1 MNIDD
6 LKIFHKVSKGE
17 TLQDIAYA
25 YEVSVEDI
33 ISWNKNLSQ
42 ETDLNGKTLIVSNL
56 PSYYLPKSQGVIYS
70 TGNVM
75 LPSSAPSYVY
85 IDGQCYFDTG
95 EKGSK
100 NLIRDDYKGAYFDC
114 EDCKKHNLTPTL
126 TASVSPTAT
135 ESPSESP
142 TATESPSVSP
152 TATESPSESPTAT
165 ESPSESPT
173 ATESPTVTE
182 SPTIT
187 PGCRFKEHFIAE
199 LDLPAEPF
207 KEFFAGACS
216 PSAPTYLESMII
228 GSISGSRI
236 FSMEIDDSTSASA
249 GDAKVVIFEFDDST
263 STYKREGE
271 ITGLDDIVSSS
282 FDGNR
287 VLVSS
292 DITGGGVGDDFQIF
306 EHDASTN
313 TWNQIMSRNSIGS
326 ATMSGDGTV
335 FAEFNSSDEVLIF
348 TVSPTGTVAQ
358 KGNTIQLSSSA
369 GLVYLDLSL
378 SGDTLALKY
387 NDSTNSGDSNVEF
400 FEFSD
405 YESPTSITEDIYLKV
420 ESNSTTSNLEGYYT
434 VEYPSSK
441 CRFVQNTAGTQYD
454 KVSSPTGNEH
464 FVYRKVA
471 NLDCTPITDDPFYI
485 FRTTEGTTMSWGYTQ
500 LSASSTFSTIT
511 GLPSSKVTVVNL
523 ITLFSIWDTS
533 SSAWEVYSS
542 TTVNFLQEMN
552 DSSNKTSMS
561 SACST
566 SAPAKSWLRYKL
578 PNGNAT
584 NITNRIVTNLAY
596 DSSYAL
602 LHDVDANDVEMWTL
616 TRDDANR
623 KLIAQKDIR
632 QTPINYTSKPIKAIG
647 GDRSFWGRGR
657 FFASTSEFGSSLCNS
672 LLGQLEIFEYRWN
685 AIGSDAGGYWE
696 AIDCKWEGK
705 KAFEG
710 LSAGQSLSLSSGST
724 LITRFDKNIVA
735 VSELSDPLAE
745 IKKDIQQKAFAFS
758 LNLLFPTFPGSD
770 NFLFGN
776 GTTST
781 TAAITQKSDR
791 IGSIPDAIRFNE
803 LIHLIYLD
811 GDVIFITNKI
821 AGTKIFIKT
830 EPSKSETQDLET
842 SFTID
847 NGAKENETITVGS
860 LTKGN
865 YYYAVF
871 NTAAT
876 ASQEAWFFGKIT
888 VI

>member
-1 MNIDD
+1 MVKLRSSFSLLCLLLFLSVGTFLTFTFGDD
-6 LKIFHKVSKGE
+6 SLG
-17 TLQDIAYA
+17 DINSGNQADFSTA
-25 YEVSVEDI
+25 G
-33 ISWNKNLSQ
+33 
-42 ETDLNGKTLIVSNL
+42 TDLGNNWRSLDWFGYYHPTSAGWLYHGGHGWIYPVATSFDSVWFYSLVQGWLWTTQTVYPWVWFDDDQDWRYYFKQSGKW
-56 PSYYLPKSQGVIYS
+56 
-70 TGNVM
+70 
-75 LPSSAPSYVY
+75 
-85 IDGQCYFDTG
+85 
-95 EKGSK
+95 
-100 NLIRDDYKGAYFDC
+100 
-114 EDCKKHNLTPTL
+114 
-126 TASVSPTAT
+126 
-135 ESPSESP
+135 
-142 TATESPSVSP
+142 
-152 TATESPSESPTAT
+152 
-165 ESPSESPT
+165 
-173 ATESPTVTE
+173 VT
-182 SPTIT
+182 PTIT

-207 KEFFAGACS
+207 EEFYTGTCS
-216 PSAPTYLESMII
+216 PSGPTYLESMII

-292 DITGGGVGDDFQIF
+292 DITGGSVGDDFQIF

-313 TWNQIMSRNSIGS
+313 TWDQIMSRNSIGS
-326 ATMSGDGTV
+326 AMMSGDGTV
-335 FAEFNSSDEVLIF
+335 FAEFNTSYEVLIF

-358 KGNTIQLSSSA
+358 KGNTIQLSNSS

-420 ESNSTTSNLEGYYT
+420 EDTSTTSDFEGYYT
-434 VEYPSSK
+434 VEYPNSK

-454 KVSSPTGNEH
+454 KVSSSTANEH
-464 FVYRKVA
+464 FVYKKVA

-485 FRTTEGTTMSWGYTQ
+485 FRTTEGATMSWGYTQ

-584 NITNRIVTNLAY
+584 NITNRIVANLAY

-602 LHDVDANDVEMWTL
+602 LNDVDADDLEMWTL

-623 KLIAQKDIR
+623 KLIAQKDYR

-647 GDRSFWGRGR
+647 GNRSFWGRGR
-657 FFASTSEFGSSLCNS
+657 FFASDTEWGSSLCNS
-672 LLGQLEIFEYRWN
+672 FLGQLEIFEYRWN

-710 LSAGQSLSLSSGST
+710 LSAGYSLPLSSGST

-745 IKKDIQQKAFAFS
+745 IKKDIQGKTFAFS
-758 LNLLFPTFPGSD
+758 LNLRFPTFPASG
-770 NFLFGN
+770 NFLFEN
-776 GTTST
+776 GATHP

-791 IGSIPDAIRFNE
+791 IGSIPDAILFNK

-821 AGTKIFIKT
+821 ADTKIFIKT
-830 EPSKSETQDLET
+830 EPSKSETLDLET
-842 SFTID
+842 SFTIN
-847 NGAKENETITVGS
+847 NGAKENETITVGA
-860 LTKGN
+860 LKKGN

>member
-1 MNIDD
+1 MLIMVKLRSSFSLHALLLFLSAGTFLTFTFGDD
-6 LKIFHKVSKGE
+6 TLGDNNSGNQADFSTAGSDLGSNWRSLDWFGYYHPTSAGWLYHAGHGWIYPVATSFDSVWFYSLAQGWLWTTQTVYPWVWFHDD
-17 TLQDIAYA
+17 QD
-25 YEVSVEDI
+25 
-33 ISWNKNLSQ
+33 WR
-42 ETDLNGKTLIVSNL
+42 
-56 PSYYLPKSQGVIYS
+56 YYFKQSR
-70 TGNVM
+70 
-75 LPSSAPSYVY
+75 
-85 IDGQCYFDTG
+85 
-95 EKGSK
+95 KW
-100 NLIRDDYKGAYFDC
+100 
-114 EDCKKHNLTPTL
+114 
-126 TASVSPTAT
+126 VSPTA
-135 ESPSESP
+135 
-142 TATESPSVSP
+142 
-152 TATESPSESPTAT
+152 
-165 ESPSESPT
+165 
-173 ATESPTVTE
+173 
-182 SPTIT
+182 T

-207 KEFFAGACS
+207 DTYGGGVC
-216 PSAPTYLESMII
+216 APTIPFYPDSMII

-236 FSMEIDDSTSASA
+236 FSMEIDDSASASA

-263 STYKREGE
+263 STYKREDG
-271 ITGLDDIVSSS
+271 IAGLDDIVSSS

-292 DITGGGVGDDFQIF
+292 ESTNGGVEDDYQIF
-306 EHDASTN
+306 QHDASTN
-313 TWNQIMSRNSIGS
+313 TWSKIMSRSSIGS
-326 ATMSGDGTV
+326 AMMSGDGTV
-335 FAEFNSSDEVLIF
+335 FAEFNASFEVLIF

-358 KGNTIQLSSSA
+358 KGNTIQLSNSA

-434 VEYPSSK
+434 VEYPNSK

-464 FVYRKVA
+464 FVYKKVA

-511 GLPSSKVTVVNL
+511 GLSSSKVTVVNL
-523 ITLFSIWDTS
+523 ITLFSIWDTN
-533 SSAWEVYSS
+533 SS
-542 TTVNFLQEMN
+542 TWKNQSTWTGSILQGMN
-552 DSSNKTSMS
+552 DSSNKTLMS
-561 SACST
+561 SGCST

-584 NITNRIVTNLAY
+584 NITKRIVANLAY

-602 LHDVDANDVEMWTL
+602 LSDVDANDVEMWTL
-616 TRDDANR
+616 TQDDANR
-623 KLIAQKDIR
+623 KLIAQKEIR
-632 QTPINYTSKPIKAIG
+632 KAPTNHVPKPIKAVG
-647 GDRSFWGRGR
+647 GNRSFWGRGR
-657 FFASTSEFGSSLCNS
+657 FFASNSEWGSSLCTS
-672 LLGQLEIFEYRWN
+672 FKGQLEIFEFQWN
-685 AIGSDAGGYWE
+685 TAAGDTGAYWK

-705 KAFEG
+705 KTFEG
-710 LSAGQSLSLSSGST
+710 LSAGYSLSLSSGST

-758 LNLLFPTFPGSD
+758 LNLLFPTFPESG

-776 GTTST
+776 GTTSS
-781 TAAITQKSDR
+781 TATITQKSDR
-791 IGSIPDAIRFNE
+791 IGSIPNATLFNK

-821 AGTKIFIKT
+821 ANTKIFIKT
-830 EPSKSETQDLET
+830 EPSKSETLDLET

-847 NGAKENETITVGS
+847 NGAEENETITVGA

-871 NTAAT
+871 NTAA
-876 ASQEAWFFGKIT
+876 AAGQEAWFFGKIT